1 LCKAILDADIKKVEE
16 LIKNGI
22 DVNEKSSDGYS
33 PLCIAAFW
41 GYADIAKMLL
51 EAKADVNA
59 TNKGTGWTPIHCA
72 AFQGHGNVIR
82 HLIEH
87 QLDLTI
93 KDSSGR
99 Y

>member
-1 LCKAILDADIKKVEE
+1 MSRTTPLRSVATVSDSATNSNELCKAILDADIKKVEE

-51 EAKADVNA
+51 EAK
-59 TNKGTGWTPIHCA
+59 
-72 AFQGHGNVIR
+72 
-82 HLIEH
+82 
-87 QLDLTI
+87 
-93 KDSSGR
+93 
-99 Y
+99 